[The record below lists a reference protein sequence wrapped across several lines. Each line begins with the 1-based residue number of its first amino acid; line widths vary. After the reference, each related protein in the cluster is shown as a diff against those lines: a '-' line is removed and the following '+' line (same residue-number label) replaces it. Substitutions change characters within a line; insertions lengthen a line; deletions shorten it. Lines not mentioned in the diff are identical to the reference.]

1 MVACYFH
8 EGEAG
13 VTLKNE
19 PFLAGPFCGQ
29 IFWVL
34 RIGFTVGGFMV
45 WGFGTHMPCV
55 ADLAEEPSHFDYEMR
70 IEQTV
75 ILKVALTS
83 W

>member
-1 MVACYFH
+1 
-8 EGEAG
+8 
-13 VTLKNE
+13 
-19 PFLAGPFCGQ
+19 
-29 IFWVL
+29 
-34 RIGFTVGGFMV
+34 MV